1 MKFLVDNQLPV
12 ALARHLSAQGHE
24 CRHVLDLGLDESD
37 DATIWHRVAAESF
50 VLISKD
56 EDFLHMANRPN
67 ASAQFIWVRL
77 GNCRKQDLLSAFDT
91 LLQQL
96 VAALQTGTR
105 VVEVR

>member
-1 MKFLVDNQLPV
+1 MKFLVDNQLPA

-37 DATIWHRVAAESF
+37 DATIWHRVVAESF

-67 ASAQFIWVRL
+67 AGVQFIWVRL
-77 GNCRKQDLLSAFDT
+77 GNCRKQALLSAFDT
-91 LLQQL
+91 LLPQL